1 MTGRE
6 IESGSALHIPRL
18 KPDEKQRRERAAAVR
33 IAGQVGAENPH
44 PLDDDYPQLAGQAIA
59 CDPAV
64 RDDLRYLLAVIG
76 LLEADLD
83 EVKTVNARLKGGQS

>member
-1 MTGRE
+1 MSGRE

-18 KPDEKQRRERAAAVR
+18 KPDEKQRRDSAAALHVANR
-33 IAGQVGAENPH
+33 VAAEHPH